1 MSMVST
7 EQRKAE
13 RISGSMNS
21 VHAGTPVQVFTN
33 RDIIK
38 GEQICYSSYNMC
50 EDCGGRKYSYGT
62 PDILRDYGFVEQFPN
77 LDLFRY

>member
-1 MSMVST
+1 MNMVST
-7 EQRKAE
+7 EQRKAPE

-21 VHAGTPVQVFTN
+21 VHVGKPVQVFVN

-38 GEQICYSSYNMC
+38 GEQIYSSYNMC
-50 EDCGGRKYSYGT
+50 EDCGGRRYSYGT